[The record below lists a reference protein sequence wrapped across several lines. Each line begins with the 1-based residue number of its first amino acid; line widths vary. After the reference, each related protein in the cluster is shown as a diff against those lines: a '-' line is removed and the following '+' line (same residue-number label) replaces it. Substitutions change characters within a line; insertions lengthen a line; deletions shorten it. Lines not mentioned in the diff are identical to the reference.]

1 MDLSLSEEQEAV
13 QSLARQILSDIATH
27 ERNRQLEVADE
38 WIDRKAWEALAD
50 AGLIGIALPAEHG
63 GGGLGFLEVAL
74 VLEEIGRTVAKVPY
88 LASVV
93 GGALAIAEFGDA
105 SLRAEWLPRLAG
117 GEAIATA
124 AVTEV
129 PGAAA
134 TTAVRRGETWNLT
147 GVVDF
152 VPAGLDAD
160 VLLVAAA
167 TGDGERVFV
176 VDPRANGVGVVRQ
189 DTTTGV
195 PEARIAFRDAPAIG
209 LLSGDAVADWIRL
222 RLTAGLAAMAA
233 GVCDAALHITAD
245 YTKTREQFGRKIASF
260 QAVSQR
266 VGDIYIDA
274 EAIKLTALQAAWRIS
289 EGLPA
294 AREVVIAKYW
304 AADGGWRVVY
314 GAQHLHGGMGVDRDY
329 PIHRYFLA
337 AKSIELTLGGAPAQL
352 LALGATLPDA
362 VV

>member
-1 MDLSLSEEQEAV
+1 MDFSLSEEQEAV
-13 QSLARQILSDIATH
+13 QSLARQILTDIATP

-38 WIDRKAWEALAD
+38 WVDRKAWEALAG
-50 AGLIGIALPAEHG
+50 AGLLGIALPAEYG

-88 LASVV
+88 LAAVV
-93 GGALAIAEFGDA
+93 LGALPLAEFGDA
-105 SLRAEWLPRLAG
+105 SLRAEWLPRLAAG
-117 GEAIATA
+117 QAIATA
-124 AVTEV
+124 ALTEL
-129 PGAAA
+129 PGAA
-134 TTAVRRGETWNLT
+134 TTAVRRGGSWNLT
-147 GVVDF
+147 GAKDF

-160 VLLVAAA
+160 LMLVTAT

-176 VDPRANGVGVVRQ
+176 VDPHGAGVTVVRQ

-195 PEARIAFRDAPAIG
+195 PEARVTLNAAPAIG
-209 LLSGDAVADWIRL
+209 VLGGEGVVGWITL
-222 RLTAGLAAMAA
+222 RATAGLAAMAA
-233 GVCDAALHITAD
+233 GVCDAALHITAE

-266 VGDIYIDA
+266 VGDIYIDT
-274 EAIKLTALQAAWRIS
+274 EAIKLTALEAAWRIS

-294 AREVVIAKYW
+294 AREVAIAKYW

-337 AKSIELTLGGAPAQL
+337 AKSIELTLGSAPAQL
-352 LALGATLPDA
+352 LSLGATLPDA